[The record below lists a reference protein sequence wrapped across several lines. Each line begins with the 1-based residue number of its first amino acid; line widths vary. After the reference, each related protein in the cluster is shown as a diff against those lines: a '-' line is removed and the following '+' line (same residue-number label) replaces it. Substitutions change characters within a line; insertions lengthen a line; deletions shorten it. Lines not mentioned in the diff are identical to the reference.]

1 MKQINSIIGIDP
13 GVKGGIALYRSGRA
27 TVYRMPEDLNR
38 LKGLLQQEKE
48 LGETIVFIEKLSV
61 RPDDVTSEN
70 GAANMGKLY
79 RIQKMMAN
87 FEQLKAIISVCDVPY
102 ILVHPMKW
110 QNKLGLRKNGEKE
123 EKGERKNRYKEVA
136 QELYPYIKTTL
147 WNADALLIMHF
158 GRYMLEHCP
167 IWIKQNLPTS
177 VQPNLFGND

>member
-13 GVKGGIALYRSGRA
+13 GTKGGIALYRSGRA
-27 TVYRMPEDLNR
+27 TAYRMPEDLNR
-38 LKGLLQQEKE
+38 LKDLLQQEKE
-48 LGETIVFIEKLSV
+48 SGETVVFIEKLSV
-61 RPDDVTSEN
+61 RPDDVTGGN
-70 GAANMGKLY
+70 GSANMGKLY

-87 FEQLKAIISVCDVPY
+87 FEQLKAIVSVCGIPY

-123 EKGERKNRYKEVA
+123 EKGERKNRYKEAA

-158 GRYMLEHCP
+158 GRYMIEHCP
-167 IWIKQNLPTS
+167 IWIKQNLPAS
-177 VQPNLFGND
+177 VHSDLFGNG

>member
-13 GVKGGIALYRSGRA
+13 GVNGGIALYRSGRA

-38 LKGLLQQEKE
+38 LKDLLKQEKE

-61 RPDDVTSEN
+61 RPDDVASEN

-87 FEQLKAIISVCDVPY
+87 FEQLKAIVSVCDIPY

-110 QNKLGLRKNGEKE
+110 QNKLELRVRGEKE
-123 EKGERKNRYKEVA
+123 EKKERKNRYKEVA

-158 GRYMLEHCP
+158 GRHMLEHCP

-177 VQPNLFGND
+177 VQSNLFNND

>member
-13 GVKGGIALYRSGRA
+13 GVKGGISLYRSGRA

-38 LKGLLQQEKE
+38 LKDLLMQEKE

-61 RPDDVTSEN
+61 RPDDIASEN

-87 FEQLKAIISVCDVPY
+87 FEQLKAIVSVCGIPY

-110 QNKLGLRKNGEKE
+110 QNKLGLRKAGGKE
-123 EKGERKNRYKEVA
+123 EKRERKNRYKEVA
-136 QELYPYIKTTL
+136 QDLYPYIKMTL

-158 GRYMLEHCP
+158 GRYMLLHCP

-177 VQPNLFGND
+177 VQPNLFDND

>member
-13 GVKGGIALYRSGRA
+13 GAKGGIAFYRSGRA

-38 LKGLLQQEKE
+38 LKDLLQQEKE

-61 RPDDVTSEN
+61 RPDDVASEN

-87 FEQLKAIISVCDVPY
+87 FEQLKAIVSVCDIPY

-110 QNKLGLRKNGEKE
+110 QNKLELCKKGGKE
-123 EKGERKNRYKEVA
+123 EKRDRKNRYKEVA
-136 QELYPYIKTTL
+136 QQYYPYIKAAL

-158 GRYMLEHCP
+158 GRYMVEHCP
-167 IWIKQNLPTS
+167 KWIECNLPTS
-177 VQPNLFGND
+177 MQLNLFGDD